1 MLAGMAKPVSR
12 TPSLTKRGADARF
25 RDLMF
30 EVKLLVDLFPH
41 LRDSFDADELPIAF
55 IVAKGS
61 GQLTKKKTRRKAK
74 K

>member
-1 MLAGMAKPVSR
+1 MLAGMAKPASR
-12 TPSLTKRGADARF
+12 TPNLTKRGAEARL

-30 EVKLLVDLFPH
+30 ELKLLVELFPH
-41 LRDSFDADELPIAF
+41 LRDSYDADELPIAF

-61 GQLTKKKTRRKAK
+61 GQLKKKTRRKAK

>member
-1 MLAGMAKPVSR
+1 MLARMAKSVSR
-12 TPSLTKRGADARF
+12 TSDLTKRRAEARF

-61 GQLTKKKTRRKAK
+61 GQLKKKTRRRAK
-74 K
+74 R